1 MGRIVIR
8 LSRQVK
14 RHFRRTISKVRDARF
29 KTRYMILLRTAEG
42 YGRRT
47 IAEML
52 LCSSAT
58 VDRVRNRYRQE
69 GELGLIGRRGDNG
82 PARVDDDYVLAL
94 INAVERTPLNYG
106 YCSDNMI
113 ERCFWR
119 DLHANVTRN
128 HKCQNIDEPIREVR
142 RHRAKVNRSAAA

>member
-1 MGRIVIR
+1 MERIVIK

-14 RHFRRTISKVRDARF
+14 RRFRRTISKIKDARV
-29 KTRYMILLRTAEG
+29 KTRYMIILHTAQG

-69 GELGLIGRRGDNG
+69 GELGLIDRRGDNG
-82 PARVDDDYVLAL
+82 PAKVNDDYILAL
-94 INAVERTPLNYG
+94 INAVEQTPLDYG
-106 YCSDNMI
+106 YLNYLSV
-113 ERCFWR
+113 RWGT
-119 DLHANVTRN
+119 TRRSSQQTIAV
-128 HKCQNIDEPIREVR
+128 KMRFCYIRISSLLKSFCEVQIR
-142 RHRAKVNRSAAA
+142 NLS